1 LALATTTSGP
11 VAPKLEADTARG
23 VISMIRSLIV
33 DDSTRFLEAA
43 RRLLEQ
49 DGMVVGVATTIA
61 GALEQVGRLHP
72 DVVLADID
80 LAGESG
86 FELVRRLHD
95 DARDAR
101 VWVILISTHDHEDF
115 VDLIEASPA
124 VGFLSKSA
132 LSAGAIRDL
141 LERREP
147 DDEPLRGGGAD
158 G

>member
-1 LALATTTSGP
+1 LALATTTADP
-11 VAPKLEADTARG
+11 VAPKLEGVTARG

-33 DDSTRFLEAA
+33 DDSTRFLNAA

-49 DGMVVGVATTIA
+49 DGMAVGVATTIA

-101 VWVILISTHDHEDF
+101 TRVILISTHDHDDY
-115 VDLIEASPA
+115 VDLIEASHA

-132 LSAGAIRDL
+132 LSAGAIREL
-141 LERREP
+141 LERPAP
-147 DDEPLRGGGAD
+147 DGDRCRGGSAD

>member
-1 LALATTTSGP
+1 
-11 VAPKLEADTARG
+11 
-23 VISMIRSLIV
+23 MIRSLIV

-61 GALEQVGRLHP
+61 EALEQVGRLHP

-101 VWVILISTHDHEDF
+101 ARVILISTHDYEDF

-141 LERREP
+141 LQHEEL
-147 DDEPLRGGGAD
+147 DDEPLRGGGTD

>member
-1 LALATTTSGP
+1 
-11 VAPKLEADTARG
+11 
-23 VISMIRSLIV
+23 MIRSLIV

-49 DGMVVGVATTIA
+49 EGMVVGMATTIA
-61 GALEQVGRLHP
+61 EALEQVGRLHP
-72 DVVLADID
+72 DVVLTDID

-95 DARDAR
+95 DPRDAR
-101 VWVILISTHDHEDF
+101 ARVILISTHDQEDF

-141 LERREP
+141 LERPEP
-147 DDEPLRGGGAD
+147 DDEPSRGGRAD